1 VRVDMSEE
9 RITKRDII
17 NKTRYVAS
25 VFFAVPGSVSFALA
39 GSGGYSVDT
48 TTENNTRRTG
58 F

>member
-1 VRVDMSEE
+1 MSEE